1 SKSGQTITVKN
12 PVDDSVVTSEVQV
25 AGPAD
30 IDSAVA
36 AARAAFK
43 SGPWKSFSGPQRAVC
58 MNKLADLIEVNLDE
72 LCRLESIA
80 MGQPIIVAKTFIGL
94 SILQWRYY
102 AGFADK
108 IGGDMF
114 PEDGDGTY
122 KLVRYEP
129 LGVCAGISAWNGTHV
144 FICWKCAPAV
154 ATGNTIIFKSSE
166 KSPLGALAMGKLV
179 VEAGFPPGVINFIS
193 GGGETGHLLASHMD
207 INKIS
212 FTGSVQSGR
221 KVQQAATNSNLKRV
235 TLELGGKSP
244 SLIFNDADMDMAL
257 TQASQ
262 GFLTNSGQICAAAS
276 RIFVQEGIAPKFI
289 EALKEKFEH
298 FVHAMGDPLAPNT
311 FLGPLADRIQF
322 DRVMAFLEQG
332 KKDAQV
338 LTGGG
343 RHGNKGNFIEPT
355 IFLDPPKESKI
366 YTDEIFGPVLVVK
379 TFKTEEEVV
388 ELANDTSYGL
398 AAYLYTSDITRALR
412 VSANLEAG
420 SVFINGPFMPTI
432 NTPFG
437 GLKQSGN
444 GGRESGKHGL
454 MSYLE
459 PKSILI
465 K

>member
-1 SKSGQTITVKN
+1 MTRSTITVKN
-12 PVDDSVVTSEVQV
+12 PIDDSVVTSEVQV

-30 IDSAVA
+30 VDAAVA
-36 AARAAFK
+36 AARAAFQ
-43 SGPWKSFSGPQRAVC
+43 SGPWKSFTGAQRAAC
-58 MNKLADLIEVNLDE
+58 MNKLADLIEANLDG

-80 MGQPIIVAKTFIGL
+80 MGQPIVVGKTFTSF
-94 SILQWRYY
+94 SISQWRYY
-102 AGFADK
+102 AGFSDK
-108 IGGDMF
+108 IGGEMF

-129 LGVCAGISAWNGTHV
+129 LGILIN
-144 FICWKCAPAV
+144 FFK
-154 ATGNTIIFKSSE
+154 IIFKSSE
-166 KSPLGALAMGKLV
+166 KSPLGVLAMGKLV

-193 GGGETGHLLASHMD
+193 GGGETGHLLANHMD
-207 INKIS
+207 IDKIS

-244 SLIFNDADMDMAL
+244 SLIFNDADMEMAL
-257 TQASQ
+257 TPASQ
-262 GFLTNSGQICAAAS
+262 GFLVNSGQVCAAAS
-276 RIFVQEGIAPKFI
+276 RTFVQEGIAPKFI
-289 EALKEKFEH
+289 EALKDKFEY

-311 FLGPLADRIQF
+311 FLGPLADRIQL
-322 DRVMAFLEQG
+322 DRVMTFLEEG

-379 TFKTEEEVV
+379 TFKTEAEVV
-388 ELANDTSYGL
+388 KLANDTSYGL

>member
-1 SKSGQTITVKN
+1 
-12 PVDDSVVTSEVQV
+12 
-25 AGPAD
+25 
-30 IDSAVA
+30 
-36 AARAAFK
+36 
-43 SGPWKSFSGPQRAVC
+43 
-58 MNKLADLIEVNLDE
+58 M
-72 LCRLESIA
+72 
-80 MGQPIIVAKTFIGL
+80 
-94 SILQWRYY
+94 
-102 AGFADK
+102 
-108 IGGDMF
+108 
-114 PEDGDGTY
+114 
-122 KLVRYEP
+122 
-129 LGVCAGISAWNGTHV
+129 
-144 FICWKCAPAV
+144 
-154 ATGNTIIFKSSE
+154 
-166 KSPLGALAMGKLV
+166 
-179 VEAGFPPGVINFIS
+179 
-193 GGGETGHLLASHMD
+193 
-207 INKIS
+207 
-212 FTGSVQSGR
+212 
-221 KVQQAATNSNLKRV
+221 

-244 SLIFNDADMDMAL
+244 SLIFNDADMETAL

-262 GFLTNSGQICAAAS
+262 GFLVNSGQVCAAAS
-276 RIFVQEGIAPKFI
+276 RTFVQEGIAPQFV
-289 EALKEKFEH
+289 EALKDKFEY
-298 FVHAMGDPLAPNT
+298 FLHAMGDPLAPNT

-322 DRVMAFLEQG
+322 DRVMAFLEEG
-332 KKDAQV
+332 KKDAHV

-355 IFLDPPKESKI
+355 IFLDPPTESKI

-379 TFKTEEEVV
+379 TFKTEAEVV
-388 ELANDTSYGL
+388 ELANDTSYGP